1 MAAKKTTSKRT
12 TKSATAAYTVPGM
25 TQADGN
31 TVAGILQERLDALN
45 DLALTLK
52 HVHWNVIGPHFIA
65 VHEMIDPQVD
75 AVRAMV
81 DETAERIATLGVAPV
96 GTPGELVKNRT
107 WDDYSLGRAGAI
119 EHLGALDLVYD
130 GVISD
135 HRKAMDATEDPDPV
149 TQDMLIAQLGQLEL
163 FHWFIRGH
171 LETAGGEIPTAG
183 ADTEKAAAS
192 AAGTRARRGAR

>member
-1 MAAKKTTSKRT
+1 MAAKTN
-12 TKSATAAYTVPGM
+12 AYTVPGM
-25 TQADGN
+25 TKAQG
-31 TVAGILQERLDALN
+31 TKVAGILQDRLNALN

-96 GTPGELVKNRT
+96 GTPGALVTQRT

-119 EHLGALDLVYD
+119 EHLGALDVVYT
-130 GVISD
+130 GVIEA
-135 HRKAMDATEDPDPV
+135 HRQAMDDTEDPDPV
-149 TQDMLIAQLGQLEL
+149 TQDMLIGQLGQLEL
-163 FHWFIRGH
+163 FHWFVRGH
-171 LETAGGEIPTAG
+171 LETAGGEIPTTAARTEKG
-183 ADTEKAAAS
+183 AAKKAAA
-192 AAGTRARRGAR
+192 RARRGTR